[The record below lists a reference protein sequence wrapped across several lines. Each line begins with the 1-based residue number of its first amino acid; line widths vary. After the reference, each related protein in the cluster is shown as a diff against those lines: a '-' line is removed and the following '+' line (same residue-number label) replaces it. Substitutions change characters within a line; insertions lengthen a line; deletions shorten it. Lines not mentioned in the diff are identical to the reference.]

1 MSSYLPSAHSKY
13 IRSPL
18 KMFYPYGMSKYIHG
32 MEDTLFNKMSSYL
45 ASVGKLEHGT
55 RLVSPRIFQDQD
67 GMLAFCCLNKIR
79 KLSTE
84 LWKNIILIF
93 CE

>member
-1 MSSYLPSAHSKY
+1 M
-13 IRSPL
+13 SPL
-18 KMFYPYGMSKYIHG
+18 RCSVRKYIHG

-67 GMLAFCCLNKIR
+67 WMLAFCCLKQIC
-79 KLSTE
+79 KLSTIE
-84 LWKNIILIF
+84 KYNFNIL
-93 CE
+93 